1 MEEVTLEGGRI
12 QQAMQKDFDDRM
24 VAWLAKEFKRK
35 SKIDID
41 ENPRALR
48 RLRTCVERAKRT
60 LSSAAQTTVE
70 IDSLSD
76 GIDFNI
82 SVSRARF
89 EEINLDLFRKC
100 LVPVEKVIR
109 DAKIDKGHV
118 ENLVLV
124 GGSTR
129 IPKVQQLLQEFFNG
143 KELNKSINPDEAVAY
158 GAAVQAAILNN
169 DGTDSVADLLLL
181 DVTPLSMGVE
191 TAGGVMSVIIAR
203 NSTVPCKK
211 DQVFS
216 TFADNQD
223 RVLIQVFEGERSMT
237 KDCNEL
243 GKFEMIG
250 IPPAPRGVPKI
261 KVIFAIDQDGVLD
274 VQAIEDQNG
283 ITNKI
288 RIVNDKG
295 RLTKEDIERMVQDAD
310 RFKAEDTANRERVDA
325 KNSLENDIFTIK
337 SSLKAADTKGTLSQ
351 DDRMTVYDALD
362 NATSWLEQNP
372 TATKAEIES
381 KRKEVHTLC
390 NPIVLKYHESSNCQN
405 HTDCSDGSGHGSG
418 PKVEPVD

>member
-1 MEEVTLEGGRI
+1 V
-12 QQAMQKDFDDRM
+12 
-24 VAWLAKEFKRK
+24 
-35 SKIDID
+35 
-41 ENPRALR
+41 
-48 RLRTCVERAKRT
+48 
-60 LSSAAQTTVE
+60 
-70 IDSLSD
+70 
-76 GIDFNI
+76 
-82 SVSRARF
+82 
-89 EEINLDLFRKC
+89 
-100 LVPVEKVIR
+100 
-109 DAKIDKGHV
+109 
-118 ENLVLV
+118 
-124 GGSTR
+124 
-129 IPKVQQLLQEFFNG
+129 
-143 KELNKSINPDEAVAY
+143 
-158 GAAVQAAILNN
+158 ILNN

-243 GKFEMIG
+243 GKFEMVG

-310 RFKAEDTANRERVDA
+310 RFKAEDTANRERVD
-325 KNSLENDIFTIK
+325 
-337 SSLKAADTKGTLSQ
+337 LKTL
-351 DDRMTVYDALD
+351 
-362 NATSWLEQNP
+362 
-372 TATKAEIES
+372 
-381 KRKEVHTLC
+381 
-390 NPIVLKYHESSNCQN
+390 
-405 HTDCSDGSGHGSG
+405 
-418 PKVEPVD
+418 